1 MTLETT
7 RKKKYQENAILLT
20 ITETPLP
27 QLITLSDPAPTLTD
41 LLLETLAIP
50 TPPQIVLQPHITEST
65 TNETTINYSNQEQ
78 TIMRTHGFKHHS
90 LPTIESSSEP
100 LSQPTPPTPQ
110 QQLPPDVWARMS
122 NSQRK
127 NWRKR
132 NSN

>member
-1 MTLETT
+1 MEMP
-7 RKKKYQENAILLT
+7 
-20 ITETPLP
+20 TPA
-27 QLITLSDPAPTLTD
+27 DP
-41 LLLETLAIP
+41 LLETLVIP

-90 LPTIESSSEP
+90 LPKTDPPSEP
-100 LSQPTPPTPQ
+100 PSQPILPTPSQ
-110 QQLPPDVWARMS
+110 QELPPEVWARMS